1 MAAYAVCA
9 NRVTTLPAF
18 PLELVEEFTKRWWVR
33 LLRPLL
39 ARLVRTQRK
48 PGVRE
53 FLSPEHKTGPYSYL
67 VLALDGL
74 PVARVLRELVDTAWA
89 SRVLAPR
96 TKALVFAIVARG
108 VGSLRAERE
117 AIQLL
122 AEQGLAGD
130 QIEVILSHLSSPLL
144 DPAEKVMLPLARE
157 SIRYD
162 HAQIQ
167 RQALAVSK
175 ELTQEQ
181 FVELIGVIGLAN
193 LVCRL
198 EPICGPE

>member
-1 MAAYAVCA
+1 M
-9 NRVTTLPAF
+9 
-18 PLELVEEFTKRWWVR
+18 
-33 LLRPLL
+33 
-39 ARLVRTQRK
+39 
-48 PGVRE
+48 
-53 FLSPEHKTGPYSYL
+53 
-67 VLALDGL
+67 
-74 PVARVLRELVDTAWA
+74 
-89 SRVLAPR
+89 
-96 TKALVFAIVARG
+96 ARG

-117 AIQLL
+117 AIRLL

-167 RQALAVSK
+167 RQALEVSQK
-175 ELTQEQ
+175 LTQEQ
-181 FVELIGVIGLAN
+181 FVELLGVIGLAN

-198 EPICGPE
+198 EPISGPE